1 MLKVS
6 EHCSYAEAIYSDTA
20 KRNGINNYF
29 TPDQLQ
35 RMKLLAEKVYEP
47 IVNHFGIKVY
57 ISSFFRNVQLNKLI
71 GGVKD
76 SQHLANN
83 GAAMDLDADV
93 NKGVTN
99 EQVFNYIKDNL
110 DFDQLIIEDL
120 RPDGGISWIHV
131 SYVETGN
138 RHEILTMVLVNGKKV
153 YETYGG

>member
-1 MLKVS
+1 MLNVS
-6 EHCSYAEAIYSDTA
+6 PHCTYAEAIYSDTA

-29 TPDQLQ
+29 NPDQLK

-47 IVNHFGIKVY
+47 IVNNFGIKIY
-57 ISSFFRNVQLNKLI
+57 ISSFFRTVQLNKLI
-71 GGVKD
+71 GGVSN

-83 GAAMDLDADV
+83 GAAMDLDADL

-110 DFDQLIIEDL
+110 EFDQLIIEDL
-120 RPDGGISWIHV
+120 RPDGGISWVHV

-138 RHEILTMVLVNGKKV
+138 RNEILTMVLVNGKKI
-153 YETYGG
+153 YEAYT